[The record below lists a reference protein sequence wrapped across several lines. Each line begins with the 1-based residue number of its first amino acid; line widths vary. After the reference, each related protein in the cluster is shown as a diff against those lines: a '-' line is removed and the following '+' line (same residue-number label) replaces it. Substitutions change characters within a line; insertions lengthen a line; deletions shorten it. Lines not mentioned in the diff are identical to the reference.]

1 MSVPLARCC
10 RRPLYFSLLH
20 NNQHRTLQLS
30 LSPSPS
36 GFNCPLLVVFGGACR
51 RLTLSSTS
59 AATQTTQTGQQQQP
73 PLPVAA
79 AAAATT
85 TTTSS
90 NYLQTHIAPP
100 THLHFT
106 PPSTP
111 PSSTSNLLQ
120 RASFLPSYQSSTVVD
135 CNCCFAQRHHGSRVR
150 SPSPIP
156 VIFAG
161 SFIPAPL
168 NKPYRRVRNI
178 TLLSSNSRSTL
189 SKLFPP
195 ATFLLNRR
203 LTTMSSSSSVT
214 APKSNLQ
221 PKDEIEWTATKV
233 RDTFLEFF
241 KKKSHDFVKSSSCIP
256 HDDKTLLFANAGMNQ
271 FKPIFLGTVD
281 PNSSMGKL
289 KRATNTQK
297 CIRAGGKHNDLE
309 DVGKDSYHH
318 TFFEMLGNWSFG
330 DYFKKEAVDFSWE
343 LLTQVFKLDS
353 GRLYVTYFGGDEAS
367 GLPADLETRDLWLKI
382 GVKEDHVLPGNLKDN
397 FWEMGDQGPCGP
409 CTEIH
414 YDRIGGGRNAA
425 HLVNMDDPNVLE
437 IWNNVFIQFNR
448 EADKSLK
455 PLPRKHVDTGMGFE
469 RLVSILQDK
478 PSNYDTDV
486 FTPLF
491 AKIQEISGMRP
502 YGGKFGKDDKDQIDT
517 AYRVIADHLRTLA
530 FGLADG
536 GRPDNEGRGYVLRR
550 IIRRGARYAR
560 RKMGVEIGSFFSKLL
575 PTLID
580 QMSPVFPELKTNEK
594 HIIHFL
600 DDEEKAFAKTLDKGE
615 KLFEGLA
622 QEALSGKKILSGLDV
637 WKLYD
642 TFGFPLDLTRI
653 MAEELD
659 LKIDE
664 QGLKDAEKE
673 AKERSKMK
681 KMIGGK
687 EAPTLDV
694 HNLAILTEEGVPRT
708 NDEYKFKWGKDADIK
723 GAKILKVLVNKEF
736 VPSTEGFPAD
746 EQIGIILD
754 KTCLYAEQGG
764 QIYDYGSISIPGK
777 ADLPINYVQAF
788 RGWILHVGTIK
799 AGVLKPGD
807 IVNVEYDEERRAP
820 IRVNHTATHI
830 LNFALRDVLGD
841 HVNQKGS
848 LVDPDK
854 TRFDFTND
862 GVVDVKA
869 LAKIEKISND
879 YIYQN
884 LVVYAADIDL
894 KDAEHIEGVRAVF
907 GEKYPDPVRVVA
919 IGYGLDEIM
928 KDPGN
933 KDWRKLSVEFCGGTH
948 LKTTGD
954 IKDLVITEESGTGK
968 GIRRIVAVTDKK
980 AATIRELEKKYH
992 DRITEL
998 DNMDEGSAQELAGKT
1013 IGSELNVAS
1022 VSSVGRARLK
1032 EELSV
1037 VTKKIAEKAKARA
1050 KVELKKAEDS
1060 IKGAFASSKKNSAV
1074 ITLDA
1079 GTSMKTVS
1087 ECLKLMQKS
1096 FKDKAVYLIVKPETS
1111 DPEPK
1116 VLHACH
1122 LPDPVVS
1129 QGTTATHFTEQI
1141 SNIVKG
1147 GASKSRDG
1155 RTSQGSGTDH
1165 TRYDDALHH
1174 VTKLFDSLN
1183 F

>member
-1 MSVPLARCC
+1 
-10 RRPLYFSLLH
+10 
-20 NNQHRTLQLS
+20 
-30 LSPSPS
+30 
-36 GFNCPLLVVFGGACR
+36 
-51 RLTLSSTS
+51 
-59 AATQTTQTGQQQQP
+59 
-73 PLPVAA
+73 
-79 AAAATT
+79 
-85 TTTSS
+85 
-90 NYLQTHIAPP
+90 
-100 THLHFT
+100 
-106 PPSTP
+106 
-111 PSSTSNLLQ
+111 
-120 RASFLPSYQSSTVVD
+120 
-135 CNCCFAQRHHGSRVR
+135 
-150 SPSPIP
+150 
-156 VIFAG
+156 
-161 SFIPAPL
+161 
-168 NKPYRRVRNI
+168 
-178 TLLSSNSRSTL
+178 
-189 SKLFPP
+189 
-195 ATFLLNRR
+195 
-203 LTTMSSSSSVT
+203 MSSPQP

-221 PKDEIEWTATKV
+221 SKGEIEWTAPKV

-241 KKKSHDFVKSSSCIP
+241 KKKNHDFVKSSSCIP

-281 PNSSMGKL
+281 PNSYMGKL

-330 DYFKKEAVDFSWE
+330 DYFKKEAVEFSWE

-353 GRLYVTYFGGDEAS
+353 KRLYVTYFGGDAAS
-367 GLPADLETRDLWLKI
+367 GLPADLETKDLWLKI
-382 GVKEDHVLPGNLKDN
+382 GVEDDHVLPGNLKDN

-486 FTPLF
+486 FAPLF
-491 AKIQEISGMRP
+491 AKIQEVSGVRP
-502 YGGKFGKDDKDQIDT
+502 YSGKFGKDDTDQIDT

-530 FGLADG
+530 FGLADD
-536 GRPDNEGRGYVLRR
+536 GRPSNEGRGYVLRR

-575 PTLID
+575 PTLVD
-580 QMSPVFPELKTNEK
+580 QMSPVFPELKTNQENVK
-594 HIIHFL
+594 RYL

-622 QEALSGKKILSGLDV
+622 QTALDGGNKILSGDDV

-642 TFGFPLDLTRI
+642 TFGFPIDLTRI
-653 MAEELD
+653 MAEELG
-659 LKIDE
+659 LTIDE
-664 QGLKDAEKE
+664 PGLEKAEKD

-694 HNLAILTEEGVPRT
+694 HNLNTLSEEKVPRT
-708 NDEYKFKWGKDADIK
+708 NDEYKFKWGKDATINDAK
-723 GAKILKVLVNKEF
+723 VLKILIDNKF
-736 VPSTEGFPAD
+736 VSSTKGSPAD

-754 KTCLYAEQGG
+754 KTCMYAEQGG
-764 QIYDYGSISIPGK
+764 QIYDHGSISIPGK
-777 ADLPINYVQAF
+777 ADLPVNYLQVF
-788 RGWILHVGTIK
+788 RGWVLHVGTIK
-799 AGVLKPGD
+799 TGVLKIGD
-807 IVNVEYDEERRAP
+807 IVRVEYDEERRTP
-820 IRVNHTATHI
+820 IRINHTATHI

-841 HVNQKGS
+841 HVSQKGS

-854 TRFDFTND
+854 TRFDFIND
-862 GVVDVKA
+862 GNVKVED

-884 LVVYAADIDL
+884 LVVYAAEIDL

-954 IKDLVITEESGTGK
+954 IKDLVIIEESGIGK
-968 GIRRIVAVTDKK
+968 GVRRIVAVTDKK
-980 AATIRELEKKYH
+980 AAAIRELEKEYS
-992 DRITEL
+992 DRIIEL
-998 DNMDEGSAQELAGKT
+998 DNADDGPALEAIGKT
-1013 IGSELNVAS
+1013 IGSELNVAN
-1022 VSSVGRARLK
+1022 VSSVGRSRLR
-1032 EELSV
+1032 EQLAV
-1037 VTKKIAEKAKARA
+1037 VNKKIAEKAKIRA

-1060 IKGAFASSKKNSAV
+1060 IKSAFTGTQKNAAV

-1079 GTSMKTVS
+1079 GTSAKTIS
-1087 ECLKLMQKS
+1087 ESLKLIQKS

-1111 DPEPK
+1111 DPDPK
-1116 VLHACH
+1116 VFHACH
-1122 LPDPVVS
+1122 VPNALVS
-1129 QGTTATHFTEQI
+1129 QGTTATHMTEQV

-1155 RTSQGSGTDH
+1155 KTSQGAGTDY
-1165 TRYDDALHH
+1165 TRYDDAVHH
-1174 VTKLFDSLN
+1174 ITKLFDTLN
-1183 F
+1183 V